1 MAVIKMNKFTAIGID
16 DAKASLMTQLME
28 LGAVELN
35 SQDSKLVDEEWAS
48 LVAKE
53 MRDSEV
59 SELENKLGAIEN
71 ALKTLSAYDT
81 AKAPMFS
88 SRTQVMESAFVSELL
103 TKDATS
109 ADISKVIELNDS
121 LRELKS
127 SRNKK
132 ETTIIGLIPWKT
144 CEMPLEIQ
152 ETNETYILMGIVPP
166 ELDISRLEDALLAVT
181 DLFELSFIE
190 KDQEQQYITLIYMK
204 EVDEKVIDTL
214 KQFGF
219 TRVFFKD
226 LKGSAAEN
234 IVQHEAEII
243 NLAKDIE
250 DVEKS
255 IADMTHC
262 KESFQMLYDYLSI
275 EQDMEKGCNNM
286 LVTKRTFY
294 IDGWVPAPESENL
307 ANIFK
312 EQGCQYEIT
321 EPEKDEETP
330 VLLRNN
336 GFITPIETI
345 TNLYDTPSSK
355 EPDPTPIFAL
365 FYICFFG
372 IMFADIA
379 YGLIL
384 ATGCFLAVRSGKL
397 EGNVYNFVK
406 QLGYC
411 GVSATIWGVIFGSFF
426 GNLIPVVSETFFGNA
441 VNITPL
447 WIDPIENA
455 MTMLAFACLFGV
467 VHLFVALGVRAYILI
482 REGRIADAI
491 GNAFCWYFL
500 IVGLGLLI
508 GGEMVFAGASAI
520 GKWLSIIGAGGI
532 VLVPVF
538 TGKGAGKAAGIWNL
552 YGITNYLADIL
563 SYARLFALCLAGT
576 VIAQVFNTIAALFG
590 TSIIGIILFIIV
602 VVIAHVFNFLLSGLG
617 AFVHAIRLQYV
628 EFFGKF
634 FEGKGTPFKPF
645 MKNTKYVKIIKEE
658 I

>member
-1 MAVIKMNKFTAIGID
+1 MAVVKMNKFTAIGID

-35 SQDSKLVDEEWAS
+35 SQDSKLVDEEWTS

-53 MRDSEV
+53 QRDSEV
-59 SELENKLGAIEN
+59 SELESKLSAIDN

-81 AKAPMFS
+81 AKAPMFN
-88 SRTQVMESAFVSELL
+88 SRTSITERAFISELEAM
-103 TKDATS
+103 DATFS
-109 ADISKVIELNDS
+109 NISKILDFNDS

-132 ETTIIGLIPWKT
+132 ETTIIGLTPWKT
-144 CEMPLEIQ
+144 YQIPLEVS
-152 ETNETYILMGIVPP
+152 ETNDTYILMGIIPP
-166 ELDISRLEDALLAVT
+166 ELDISRLKGALEEVT
-181 DLFELSFIE
+181 DLFELSFIDR
-190 KDQEQQYITLIYMK
+190 DQDQQYISLIYMK
-204 EVDEKVIDTL
+204 EEEDKIRDTL

-219 TRVFFKD
+219 TGVFFKD

-234 IVQHEAEII
+234 ITQHKAQLVD
-243 NLAKDIE
+243 LAKDIE

-255 IADMTHC
+255 IADMAYC
-262 KESFQMLYDYLSI
+262 KEAFQLLYDHLSI

-286 LVTKRTFY
+286 LVTKRAFY

-307 ANIFK
+307 ASILK

-321 EPEKDEETP
+321 VPEKDEETP
-330 VLLRNN
+330 VLLKNN
-336 GFITPIETI
+336 GFITPVETI

-355 EPDPTPIFAL
+355 EPDPTPVFAL

-384 ATGCFLAVRSGKL
+384 AIGCFLAVRSGKL
-397 EGNVYNFVK
+397 EGNAYNFVK

-411 GVSATIWGVIFGSFF
+411 GVSATIWGVVFGSFF
-426 GNLIPVVSETFFGNA
+426 GNLIPVVSETFFGSA

-467 VHLFVALGVRAYILI
+467 VHLFVALGVKAYILI
-482 REGRIADAI
+482 REGRVADAI
-491 GNAFCWYFL
+491 ADAFCWYFL
-500 IVGLGLLI
+500 LVGLGLLI
-508 GGEMVFAGASAI
+508 GGEMVFEGASGI

-532 VLVPVF
+532 VLIPVF
-538 TGKGAGKAAGIWNL
+538 TGKGAGKAVGLWKL

-590 TSIIGIILFIIV
+590 ANIIGIILFIIV

-658 I
+658 N

>member
-1 MAVIKMNKFTAIGID
+1 MAVVKMNKFTAIGID
-16 DAKASLMTQLME
+16 TAKASLMTQLME

-35 SQDSKLVDEEWAS
+35 SQDSKLVDEEWTS

-53 MRDSEV
+53 KRDSEV
-59 SELENKLGAIEN
+59 LELESKLSAIDN
-71 ALKTLSAYDT
+71 ALKTLSVYDT
-81 AKAPMFS
+81 AKAPMFNA
-88 SRTQVMESAFVSELL
+88 RTPVTESAFVSGSE
-103 TKDATS
+103 TMDATS
-109 ADISKVIELNDS
+109 ADIRKVLDLNDS

-127 SRNKK
+127 GRNKR
-132 ETTIIGLIPWKT
+132 ETTIIGLTPWKT
-144 CEMPLEIQ
+144 YQIPLEVS
-152 ETNETYILMGIVPP
+152 ETNDTYIIMGIIPP
-166 ELDISRLEDALLAVT
+166 ELDISLLKGALEEAT
-181 DLFELSFIE
+181 ELFELSFIGS
-190 KDQEQQYITLIYMK
+190 DQEQQYISLIYMK
-204 EVDEKVIDTL
+204 EEEEKIRDTL

-219 TRVFFKD
+219 TGVFFKD
-226 LKGSAAEN
+226 LKGSATEN
-234 IVQHEAEII
+234 ITRLEAELV

-250 DVEKS
+250 DVEKN
-255 IADMTHC
+255 IANMMHC

-286 LVTKRTFY
+286 LVTKRAFY

-307 ANIFK
+307 ANILK

-321 EPEKDEETP
+321 APEKDEETP
-330 VLLRNN
+330 VLLKNN
-336 GFITPIETI
+336 AFITPVETI

-355 EPDPTPIFAL
+355 ELDPTPIFAL

-397 EGNVYNFVK
+397 EGNIYKFIK

-426 GNLIPVVSETFFGNA
+426 GNLIPVVSETFFGRA
-441 VNITPL
+441 LNITPL

-455 MTMLAFACLFGV
+455 MTMLAFACIFGV
-467 VHLFVALGVRAYILI
+467 VHLFVALGVKAYGLI
-482 REGRIADAI
+482 REGRVVDAVCDV
-491 GNAFCWYFL
+491 FLWYFL
-500 IVGLGLLI
+500 LVGLGLLL
-508 GGEMVFAGASAI
+508 GGEMLFAGASVI

-532 VLVPVF
+532 VILPVF
-538 TGKGAGKAAGIWNL
+538 TGKGVGKAVGLWKL

-576 VIAQVFNTIAALFG
+576 VIAQVFNSIAALFG
-590 TSIIGIILFIIV
+590 TSIIGIIMFIIV
-602 VVIAHVFNFLLSGLG
+602 VVVAHVFNFLLSGLG

-634 FEGKGTPFKPF
+634 FEGKGTAFQPF